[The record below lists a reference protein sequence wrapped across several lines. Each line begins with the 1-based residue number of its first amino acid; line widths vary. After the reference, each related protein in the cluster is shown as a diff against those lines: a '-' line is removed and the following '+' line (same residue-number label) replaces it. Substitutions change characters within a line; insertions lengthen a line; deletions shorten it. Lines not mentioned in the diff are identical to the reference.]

1 MEEKKKE
8 MKAEGDIAQKNDKM
22 KDMKGKGRNENREK
36 ERY

>member
-1 MEEKKKE
+1 MNE
-8 MKAEGDIAQKNDKM
+8 EGDIEQENDKI